1 MKADRYVGVL
11 LEYASAHNPEPGV
24 SRAPTDDEQ
33 VRALERLASR
43 LGGRLTAIVSA
54 QQGRGLDPGAID
66 VVTAVQP
73 AGVLVLTVDAFRRDR
88 YIDVELLQKIW
99 ETAGEIGFL
108 IEGEHLADDPSF
120 EYYMTMVMAINH
132 VRSRDASADW
142 DAFVGR
148 PSRS

>member
-1 MKADRYVGVL
+1 MADRYVGVL

-24 SRAPTDDEQ
+24 PRAPTRDEQ

-54 QQGRGLDPGAID
+54 QQGSGLDPAAID
-66 VVTAVQP
+66 VVTSVQP

-88 YIDVELLQKIW
+88 RIDVELLQKIW
-99 ETAGEIGFL
+99 KTAGEIGFL
-108 IEGEHLADDPSF
+108 IEGEHLADDPAF
-120 EYYMTMVMAINH
+120 EYYMIMVMSMNH

-142 DAFVGR
+142 AAFVGR
-148 PSRS
+148 SSQS